1 MKSVDV
7 GIIGALADE
16 VSELISKLDEHE
28 VERLGSV
35 EFHTGMLEGK
45 SVVIARC
52 GVGKVFAAICTEAMI
67 IGYSPRLIVN
77 TGVGGALAK
86 GLSVTDTVIADK
98 LVQHD
103 MDTSP
108 IGDPKGLISG
118 INKVWFETDAR
129 AREILVAGAK
139 KLGLVAKVGSVA
151 SGDQFVAAGDI
162 KARIVSDF
170 SADVCEMEGASVAH
184 TAFVNGT
191 PFIVIRAISDS
202 ADEGSSMDYMTF
214 MPIAAKNSAALTL
227 ELIKN
232 L

>member
-1 MKSVDV
+1 MNKVDI

-16 VSELISKLDEHE
+16 VAELISRLENHKC
-28 VERLGSV
+28 ERLGSLD
-35 EFHTGMLEGK
+35 FHLGELCGR
-45 SVVIARC
+45 SVVIAKC

-77 TGVGGALAK
+77 TGVGGALSS
-86 GLSVTDTVIADK
+86 GLSVTDTVIAEK

-108 IGDPKGLISG
+108 IGDPVGLISG
-118 INKVWFETDAR
+118 INKIWFETDPR
-129 AREILVAGAK
+129 AREILMNAAER
-139 KLGLVAKVGSVA
+139 LGLTARLGAVA
-151 SGDQFVAAGDI
+151 SGDVFVAAAEQ
-162 KARIVSDF
+162 KAKITAAF
-170 SADVCEMEGASVAH
+170 GADVCEMEGAAVAH

-202 ADEGSSMDYMTF
+202 ADGGASMDYMEF

-227 ELIKN
+227 ELIKEY
-232 L
+232 